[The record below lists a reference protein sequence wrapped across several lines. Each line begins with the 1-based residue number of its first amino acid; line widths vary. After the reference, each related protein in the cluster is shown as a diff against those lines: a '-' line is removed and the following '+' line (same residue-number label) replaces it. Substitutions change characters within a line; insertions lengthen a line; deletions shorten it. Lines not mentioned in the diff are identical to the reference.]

1 MMRFALVLSVL
12 GTLTTADP
20 EALDAPQQPP
30 AFAVASRPAPA
41 LNHVYVVLDA
51 ATFAAVRDS
60 APLSRL
66 LGRADGGLPDY
77 APPQPGADRVFFR
90 GRETYLEFFAP
101 ENRFGEPVGK
111 VGLALGYDAPGD
123 LDALERIWRR
133 TCPIGARRA
142 PVRYRRI
149 DPSVPWYDSVQCDET
164 AGGDHLAVWAM
175 AYRPEFH
182 RWQSGTSPTEAPQT
196 SRADILAP
204 RSAED
209 QGRFDINHLALQV
222 TPPMFRLLIR
232 QLEDAGLQRRETAD
246 GTLLTG
252 DGWTLLLRASEDPP
266 RLLSLDLATDGAP
279 PDRLSLGSGVLIRMD
294 RQTVAFRPTKGVD

>member
-1 MMRFALVLSVL
+1 MRFALALSVL
-12 GTLTTADP
+12 GTLTTADA
-20 EALDAPQQPP
+20 EAPDAPQRPP

-90 GRETYLEFFAP
+90 GQETYLEFFAP

-123 LDALERIWRR
+123 LDTLERIWRQS
-133 TCPIGARRA
+133 CPVGARRTL
-142 PVRYRRI
+142 VSFRRVQ
-149 DPSVPWYDSVQCDET
+149 PPVPWYETMQCDET

-182 RWQSGTSPTEAPQT
+182 PWPSPALSGHGPRTLTPFTA
-196 SRADILAP
+196 AP
-204 RSAED
+204 R
-209 QGRFDINHLALQV
+209 
-222 TPPMFRLLIR
+222 PMSGWASRPAPSPIWNGSP
-232 QLEDAGLQRRETAD
+232 ACNRRTMEP
-246 GTLLTG
+246 GPQ
-252 DGWTLLLRASEDPP
+252 W
-266 RLLSLDLATDGAP
+266 
-279 PDRLSLGSGVLIRMD
+279 
-294 RQTVAFRPTKGVD
+294 RPNC

>member
-1 MMRFALVLSVL
+1 MMQLALVLSVL
-12 GTLTTADP
+12 GALSAL
-20 EALDAPQQPP
+20 EANAPDAPQQPP
-30 AFAVASRPAPA
+30 ALSVTSRPAPA

-51 ATFAAVRDS
+51 STFAAVRDS

-90 GRETYLEFFAP
+90 GQETYLEFFAP

-123 LDALERIWRR
+123 LDVLERIWRR
-133 TCPIGARRA
+133 SCPIGARRT
-142 PVRYRRI
+142 PVRYRRA
-149 DPSVPWYDSVQCDET
+149 DPPVPWYDSVQCDET

-175 AYRPEFH
+175 AYHPEFH
-182 RWQSGTSPTEAPQT
+182 RWQSGTDPAEAPQT
-196 SRADILAP
+196 SRAQILAP
-204 RSAED
+204 RRTEG
-209 QGRFDINHLALQV
+209 QGRFDITHLALQV

-252 DGWTLLLRASEDPP
+252 DGWTLLLRASEGPP
-266 RLLSLDLATDGAP
+266 RLLSLDLATTSAP
-279 PDRLSLGSGVLIRMD
+279 PDRLSLGSGVLVRKGPQAI
-294 RQTVAFRPTKGVD
+294 AFRPAERPD